1 MFSIRFKEKNLRYI
15 LCFLGV
21 SLQYVVAL
29 VVQAMIGRRGMRV
42 HYELAEFLV
51 AAWQLT
57 RSGERLPTSHG
68 ILDRALAKS
77 LDEMP
82 PRLAE
87 ALTFVETPV
96 GRLCVDVP
104 DILRAA
110 QESYLT
116 SEPNPTYK
124 TSEVKVSTGE
134 AKELLRDLGVGVAEA
149 RKFGEALS
157 AAMETEIL
165 EVANL

>member
-1 MFSIRFKEKNLRYI
+1 
-15 LCFLGV
+15 
-21 SLQYVVAL
+21 
-29 VVQAMIGRRGMRV
+29 MRV

-51 AAWQLT
+51 AAWRLT
-57 RSGERLPTSHG
+57 RPGERLPTSHG
-68 ILDRALAKS
+68 VLDRALAQS

-96 GRLCVDVP
+96 GRLCEDVP

-124 TSEVKVSTGE
+124 TSEVKVSIEE
-134 AKELLRDLGVGVAEA
+134 AEELLRDLDVGVAEA

-157 AAMETEIL
+157 AAMESEIL